1 MVGGNFRDFFYDWS
15 LILCFFVFLVTS
27 LLTFWR
33 IKSHKHWYTNALTK
47 SVQENLKLKQQL
59 ILDILI
65 ARIKMNV

>member
-1 MVGGNFRDFFYDWS
+1 MVGDNFRDFFYDWS
-15 LILCFFVFLVTS
+15 LILCFLVFLVTS

-33 IKSHKHWYTNALTK
+33 IKSHKLWYTNTLTK